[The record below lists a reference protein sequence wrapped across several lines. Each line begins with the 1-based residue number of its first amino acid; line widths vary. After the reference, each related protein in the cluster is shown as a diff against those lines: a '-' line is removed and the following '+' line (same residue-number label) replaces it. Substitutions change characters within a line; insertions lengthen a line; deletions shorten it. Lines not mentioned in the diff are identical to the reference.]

1 MACSVFQPGLCECE
15 WYGMSSQYKQVSD
28 NSLECLLIQC
38 IVLVILYGHTCIGDA
53 RVESRMYSLNGA
65 VLLPFFRLVRRE

>member
-53 RVESRMYSLNGA
+53 RVEYGKCWTAGVLSLISA
-65 VLLPFFRLVRRE
+65 